1 MTFQQVMGLF
11 EKGETSSTCV
21 QSGKV
26 MAFDTAVV
34 SKAMALPVCTN
45 VEEFTMFYGNVALP

>member
-26 MAFDTAVV
+26 MAFDT
-34 SKAMALPVCTN
+34 KAMALPVCTN
-45 VEEFTMFYGNVALP
+45 VGEFTMFYGNVALP